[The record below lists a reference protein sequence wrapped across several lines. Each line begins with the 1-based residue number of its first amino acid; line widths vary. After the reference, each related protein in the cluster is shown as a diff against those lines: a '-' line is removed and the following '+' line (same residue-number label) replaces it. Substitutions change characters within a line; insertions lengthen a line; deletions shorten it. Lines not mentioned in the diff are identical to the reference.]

1 MRAASRPAA
10 RSIVLSAV
18 GAPAHGR
25 RRHCGDDRPFS
36 SPLNAT
42 PGPKTRQAK
51 PDFPF
56 FRTRADPGPS
66 TATVAVVY
74 SRILGRTDGLP
85 SSRVIPLPNSRL
97 GSSGRKLGEMGRAG
111 KANPGFA
118 DASDEFASSITFD
131 DGSPVPTPGD
141 REFRGKMAPRPSVG
155 GPGSS
160 RVQANP
166 NTGQLNMTT
175 SGGWVGG
182 ARSPGS
188 PAG

>member
-1 MRAASRPAA
+1 VRAASRPAA

-25 RRHCGDDRPFS
+25 RRPCGDDRPFS

-66 TATVAVVY
+66 TATEAVVY

-85 SSRVIPLPNSRL
+85 SSTWIEALDYVLDAVWGI
-97 GSSGRKLGEMGRAG
+97 GRADRLAIRVVDSENARHG
-111 KANPGFA
+111 QWTRSCEAAAPGVTRGRGRFLTGLNTVWPVKPVKTRQT
-118 DASDEFASSITFD
+118 SS
-131 DGSPVPTPGD
+131 
-141 REFRGKMAPRPSVG
+141 KMRTTRSVTKCL
-155 GPGSS
+155 
-160 RVQANP
+160 V
-166 NTGQLNMTT
+166 L
-175 SGGWVGG
+175 
-182 ARSPGS
+182 
-188 PAG
+188 